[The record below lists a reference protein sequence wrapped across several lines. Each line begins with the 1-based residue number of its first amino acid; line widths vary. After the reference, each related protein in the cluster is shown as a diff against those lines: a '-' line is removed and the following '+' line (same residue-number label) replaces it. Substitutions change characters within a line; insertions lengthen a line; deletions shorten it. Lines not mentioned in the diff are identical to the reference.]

1 MRASMVTR
9 PAVDRFRPG
18 IIACESSSVNLRGQL
33 PTLPRN
39 TATGMPGASTDLAT
53 MKSVSPA
60 VALAAK
66 PAANVT
72 SPVTATPDPTAADP
86 AAAGAEAEAVGAEA
100 DDFESPANDGNCF
113 ARAFAASA
121 GRPRNSNDFASSSQ

>member
-1 MRASMVTR
+1 
-9 PAVDRFRPG
+9 
-18 IIACESSSVNLRGQL
+18 
-33 PTLPRN
+33 
-39 TATGMPGASTDLAT
+39 

-72 SPVTATPDPTAADP
+72 SPVTATPDPVAGDP
-86 AAAGAEAEAVGAEA
+86 TAEADAEAAEAHA
-100 DDFESPANDGNCF
+100 DDFEAPANEGSCF

-121 GRPRNSNDFASSSQ
+121 RGAGNSNDFSSSSRSSAVPPPLRSPASKAAMALSIEPAPGFWAGPVAPSELAAGPVASP